1 MRRDE
6 LDRRLLGQRRHATA
20 SGEPMITATAGARDA
35 IIASR
40 LIALVRTER
49 PGDAARAVEGLAA
62 AGVRVV
68 EISLTTPDALD
79 ALEQASKA
87 LGEQALIGAGTIR
100 TPADAERAVTAG
112 AAFLAEA
119 PNIDVDV
126 LDWATERDVLHL
138 PGCFSPSEL
147 ALALE
152 RGAHLVK
159 LFPASRLGPDYV
171 HDLLAPFP
179 AARLVP
185 TGGITTANARAFLDA
200 GAVALAV
207 GSALV
212 NEATLKNDCRAHS
225 ARAGNFK
232 PSPDPGKARGPHGH
246 RRHPPR
252 SPRADP
258 VSRR

>member
-1 MRRDE
+1 
-6 LDRRLLGQRRHATA
+6 
-20 SGEPMITATAGARDA
+20 MITAAGARDA

-79 ALEQASKA
+79 ALEQTSKA

-100 TPADAERAVTAG
+100 TPADAERAVAAG
-112 AAFLAEA
+112 AAFLVA
-119 PNIDVDV
+119 PNIHVDV

-152 RGAHLVK
+152 RRAHLVK

-179 AARLVP
+179 DARLVP

-212 NEATLKNDCRAHS
+212 NAATLKNSAELT
-225 ARAGNFK
+225 ARAREFQTLT
-232 PSPDPGKARGPHGH
+232 
-246 RRHPPR
+246 R
-252 SPRADP
+252 S
-258 VSRR
+258 

>member
-1 MRRDE
+1 
-6 LDRRLLGQRRHATA
+6 
-20 SGEPMITATAGARDA
+20 MITAAGARDA

-79 ALEQASKA
+79 ALEQTSKA
-87 LGEQALIGAGTIR
+87 LGEQTLIGAGTIR
-100 TPADAERAVTAG
+100 TPADAERAVAAG
-112 AAFLAEA
+112 AAFLVA

-138 PGCFSPSEL
+138 PGCFSPTEL

-179 AARLVP
+179 DARLVP

-212 NEATLKNDCRAHS
+212 SAATLKNGAELT
-225 ARAGNFK
+225 ARAREFQTLTT
-232 PSPDPGKARGPHGH
+232 S
-246 RRHPPR
+246 
-252 SPRADP
+252 
-258 VSRR
+258 